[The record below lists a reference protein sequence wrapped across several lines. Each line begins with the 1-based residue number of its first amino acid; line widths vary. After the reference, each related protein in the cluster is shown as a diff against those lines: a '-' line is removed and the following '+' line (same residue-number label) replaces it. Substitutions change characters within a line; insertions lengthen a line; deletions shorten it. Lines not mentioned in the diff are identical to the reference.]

1 MRVCVIGA
9 GFFGLHV
16 ANQIQNNFPNCTIDV
31 LEAQPHP
38 FGRAAFNNQCRLH
51 MGFHYPRS
59 GYTIYQSILGYDR
72 FVKYYSAACNPI
84 KLNLYSIFRDGH
96 VSADQYFAVMD
107 AFHLD
112 YRHVKAPVFLKK
124 QSEIEAII
132 AVPEQ
137 WIELSVLRTLLIN
150 QFNGNIICNTP
161 VSHIDSS
168 SGTVYVESERFNDY
182 DFIINAS
189 YSNLNLGATEEFFSV
204 KYELAALVN
213 CKTNLDKNT
222 AVTIMDGPFVSVY
235 PSSEST
241 HTLSSVIHTPMIKTE
256 VERDFQQGLLSM
268 HEIAKDNNVE
278 NKIIGHVKQFLDIEI
293 EDTELWLSPKI
304 KLSSDHG
311 DSRVTEVKRE
321 GRLMSVLCGKLDA
334 AFSASDEILRQ
345 MGINQ

>member
-1 MRVCVIGA
+1 MRVCVVGA

-16 ANQIQNNFPNCTIDV
+16 ANQIQDNYPHCAIDV
-31 LEAQPHP
+31 LEAQSQPYC
-38 FGRAAFNNQCRLH
+38 GAAFNNQCRLH
-51 MGFHYPRS
+51 LGFHYPRS
-59 GYTIYQSILGYDR
+59 AYTIYQSILGHDR
-72 FVKYYSAACNPI
+72 FVEHYSAACNPM
-84 KLNLYSIFRDGH
+84 KLNMYAIHRGGH

-112 YRHVKAPVFLKK
+112 YRRLKSTVFLKK
-124 QSEIEAII
+124 QVEIEAVV

-137 WIELSVLRTLLIN
+137 WIELAVLRKLMVN
-150 QFNGNIICNTP
+150 EFNGNIICNSR
-161 VSHIDSS
+161 VSHIDVS
-168 SGTVYVESERFNDY
+168 SGAVFVESERFNDY

-189 YSNLNLGATEEFFSV
+189 YSNLNLGATEDFFPV

-213 CKTNLDKNT
+213 CKTNWDKNT
-222 AVTIMDGPFVSVY
+222 AVTVMDGPFVSVY

-241 HTLSSVIHTPMIKTE
+241 HTLSSVIHTPFISTE
-256 VERDFQQGLLSM
+256 VESEFQQGLSSI
-268 HEIAKDNNVE
+268 HEIAKDKNVE
-278 NKIIGHVKQFLDIEI
+278 NKIISHVKQFLDIEI

-304 KLSSDHG
+304 KLSSDYG

-345 MGINQ
+345 MRLS